1 VRLTRVHADAALAE
15 GATLALPER
24 AAVHVVRV
32 LRMRVGDPLAV
43 FDGAGREHDAEIAGV
58 RGERVDVRVGPARTS
73 AAESPLAITLVQG
86 VSRGER
92 MDYTI
97 QKATELGVTR
107 IVAVLTERTVV
118 RLDGAQ
124 AAKKLEHWRG
134 VAIAACEQCGRA
146 IVPRV
151 DAPRRYDEWLA
162 EARDA
167 AEPSRVRLL
176 LSPDGTHS
184 ARDLPD
190 ALASVELLVGPEG
203 GLSDDEERLAMT
215 RGFVGLR
222 LGPRILRTETAA
234 TAAIAALQATRGD
247 FR

>member
-1 VRLTRVHADAALAE
+1 MRVTRVHAGAALAE

-32 LRMRVGDPLAV
+32 LRMRAGDPLVV
-43 FDGAGREHDAEIAGV
+43 FDGAGAEHEAAIAAV
-58 RGERVDVRVGPARTS
+58 RGERVDVRIGAARD
-73 AAESPLAITLVQG
+73 AVPEPPLAITLVQG

-97 QKATELGVTR
+97 QKATELGVRR
-107 IVAVLTERTVV
+107 IVPVLAERTVV

-134 VAIAACEQCGRA
+134 VAISACEQCGRA
-146 IVPRV
+146 TVPGIE
-151 DAPRRYDEWLA
+151 APRRFDEYLA
-162 EARDA
+162 EARAPADPA
-167 AEPSRVRLL
+167 RLRL
-176 LSPDGTHS
+176 VLSPDGTH
-184 ARDLPD
+184 APQDLPEP
-190 ALASVELLVGPEG
+190 LAAVELLVGPEG
-203 GLSDDEERLAMT
+203 GLGDDEERLAMT

-222 LGPRILRTETAA
+222 LGPRVLRTETAA
-234 TAAIAALQATRGD
+234 AAAIAVLQALRGD